1 MVFEASTGFM
11 TSCLAH
17 SRGSALENGV
27 TRGHRGN
34 PMKKLLL
41 AALVLALGVVA
52 FFFFLTPPPF
62 QPVIAGGE
70 RIDLS
75 IETYGP
81 EPRLFSSDAPAATF
95 PSSFF
100 SPPPRWWKSY
110 QESDP
115 HSSKDFADW
124 QARLTARY
132 LLEFPDAARQFDL
145 IRQSPPKRG
154 AFDFLWVSHVVSIKH
169 HNTLDVLVVYYPAE
183 DDAGSQRSNLKS
195 ILALREEDGILKR
208 DNPDLKED
216 PAFRFPLAD
225 LEAMQQIIQA
235 GRAQLVDGKYQVDPS
250 RGP

>member
-1 MVFEASTGFM
+1 
-11 TSCLAH
+11 
-17 SRGSALENGV
+17 
-27 TRGHRGN
+27 
-34 PMKKLLL
+34 MKKLLL
-41 AALVLALGVVA
+41 AVLVLVLGAVA
-52 FFFFLTPPPF
+52 FFLFRAPPPF
-62 QPVIAGGE
+62 HPVIADGE
-70 RIDLS
+70 RFDLS

-81 EPRLFSSDAPAATF
+81 EPRLFAPDAPAASF

-100 SPPPRWWKSY
+100 STPPRWWTSY

-132 LLEFPDAARQFDL
+132 LRDIPDAARQFDL

-154 AFDFLWVSHVVSIKH
+154 AFDYMWISHVVSIKH

-183 DDAGSQRSNLKS
+183 DDAGRQRSNLKS

-208 DNPDLKED
+208 DNPALKED

-225 LEAMQQIIQA
+225 LEALQQIIQA
-235 GRAQLVDGKYQVDPS
+235 GRAHLVDGKYQVAPS
-250 RGP
+250 RAMSSKSFE